1 MHACL
6 LQATGHCSLREMKQQ
21 GLHDHPKHTC
31 CACRL
36 YLLHCWLL
44 LVSFPVS
51 GWPCWSQKYPEI
63 AKIRGFNVDIGR
75 GRWLHTGRVRARWLR
90 VGAGMCV
97 RGTSAE
103 STESGCCAVHARRCR
118 DVDYGDLN
126 RELRKIITK
135 DNNVAVVAEAVHCTG
150 ALAKGLRQAYS
161 GTAKGLVEVSGTCC
175 VRTLAQTGCVPTCSC
190 MCAH

>member
-97 RGTSAE
+97 RGAPQQKALNQGAARCMHAGAGTWTTAI
-103 STESGCCAVHARRCR
+103 STVSCAKSSRRTTTLRWWQRRC
-118 DVDYGDLN
+118 
-126 RELRKIITK
+126 T
-135 DNNVAVVAEAVHCTG
+135 A
-150 ALAKGLRQAYS
+150 QARWPRAC
-161 GTAKGLVEVSGTCC
+161 G
-175 VRTLAQTGCVPTCSC
+175 RRIQAQQRGWWR
-190 MCAH
+190 